1 MPKALGSRLTEQI
14 VLDSGLVS
22 GCWFSVNNKG
32 YDVAYTHNP
41 HTESGGLHHITYAVD
56 QREDILRAADI
67 YLENDIYIVSGPH
80 KHAIQGTFFLYALEP
95 AGNLVEIANAGARL
109 ILQPDWETVTW
120 TEEERKKGQAWGLNR
135 SS

>member
-1 MPKALGSRLTEQI
+1 M
-14 VLDSGLVS
+14 
-22 GCWFSVNNKG
+22 NNKG
-32 YDVAYTHNP
+32 YDVAYTADRSKPN
-41 HTESGGLHHITYAVD
+41 GGLHHITYAVD

-67 YLENDIYIVSGPH
+67 YLENDVYIAFGPH
-80 KHAIQGTFFLYALEP
+80 KHAVQGTFFIYAYEP

-109 ILQPDWETVTW
+109 IMQPDWETVTW